1 MEELNYFTTEDS
13 FRYRTI
19 SIPKELFVSK
29 YYKGLSNNAR
39 VIYGFLIDRT
49 FLSIKNGWVENGHPY
64 IYFQRKD
71 FEEILNVSN
80 KTIINAFKEL
90 NEYKLIYEVKQGIHK
105 PNKIFPLK
113 YKHDENLDYY
123 VCKNYTSRN
132 VKNTSQ
138 EVKNLQSNNT
148 NNNKYKRTNNHCSNF
163 IQRDYPDG
171 FFDNFYSN
179 ECFKENLDKLY
190 DN

>member
-1 MEELNYFTTEDS
+1 M
-13 FRYRTI
+13 
-19 SIPKELFVSK
+19 
-29 YYKGLSNNAR
+29 
-39 VIYGFLIDRT
+39 
-49 FLSIKNGWVENGHPY
+49 
-64 IYFQRKD
+64 
-71 FEEILNVSN
+71 
-80 KTIINAFKEL
+80 
-90 NEYKLIYEVKQGIHK
+90 
-105 PNKIFPLK
+105 
-113 YKHDENLDYY
+113 
-123 VCKNYTSRN
+123 CKNYTSRN

-148 NNNKYKRTNNHCSNF
+148 YNNKYKRTNNHCSNF